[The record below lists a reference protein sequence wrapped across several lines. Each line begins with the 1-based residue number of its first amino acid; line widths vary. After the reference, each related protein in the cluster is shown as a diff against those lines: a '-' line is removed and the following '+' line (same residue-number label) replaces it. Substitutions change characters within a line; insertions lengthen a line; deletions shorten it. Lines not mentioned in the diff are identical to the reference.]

1 MSFFSELKRRNVTR
15 VAIAYLVLSWLM
27 AQVAEMLL
35 ETFGAPDWV
44 FKTLLALFVI
54 GFPFALFFAWAFE
67 LTPDG
72 LKKEK
77 DIDHSQPEAK
87 QSRRKLDVTI
97 IGLLVIALAY
107 FIYEGRST
115 SPTPVETKPITTLE
129 ETTEPAIEPVVD
141 EASVAVIPFLNLS
154 SDKEQAY
161 FSDGLADTILHMLAQ
176 IPDLRVA
183 ARTSSFKFKDKN
195 EDMREIAALLGVAM
209 VLEGSVQRQGER
221 VRITVQLIRGADGSH
236 IWSQV
241 YDDTMDDIFRVQ
253 DEIATGVADAMLATP
268 ALADSDSGAAPGIE
282 IESLGGTS
290 NVAAY
295 DAFLRGQTALDKRT
309 ADSVNKALVL
319 LQLAVELDPGFARAW
334 VALSWASYYSA
345 ELGNASWQ
353 AAGKD
358 ALIAAEKAVAL
369 EPRMASAHI
378 RYAFALRGN
387 DGDPKLVETAILKAY
402 ELEPNNAEALSAL
415 ASLKAMQNKH
425 RESLVLT
432 EKAVLINPLDTDLK
446 VDLVFR
452 KMSVGLVDEALSE
465 MTRIAS
471 EQPDDLRIQRSLYW
485 LYNLTGNILEAE
497 KLNGTI
503 LKNNPNLLDP
513 LFAAAFRHRDL
524 NDLEV
529 GDQYL
534 KRIELLAPKRAFDDR
549 YFFCMLTGDRAC
561 AEKSGA
567 LYLELLRNE
576 DSEAAAETF
585 EAEYALYM
593 GKPQRSIELLEPK
606 FQKLFDDDET
616 LDLASVT
623 YITKSTGGSLH
634 LALAYGIQ
642 GELEKRDRVLG
653 LLQAKINE
661 RLANGLW
668 PALATDDLAVIAAV
682 SGDAKLTAERLA
694 LVQESGAQI
703 SSSEIDY
710 DNIFDM
716 VRDDPAVKIQRDRLR
731 AREDALR
738 ERLYAEGIWQK

>member
-77 DIDHSQPEAK
+77 DVDHTQPEAK
-87 QSRRKLDVTI
+87 QTRRKLDVTI
-97 IGLLVIALAY
+97 IGLLVVALAY

-115 SPTPVETKPITTLE
+115 SPAPVDTTAITTAE
-129 ETTEPAIEPVVD
+129 ETSEPAIEPAVD

-154 SDKEQAY
+154 SDKEQTY

-221 VRITVQLIRGADGSH
+221 VRITVQLIRGSDGSH

-253 DEIATGVADAMLATP
+253 DQIATGVADAMLATP
-268 ALADSDSGAAPGIE
+268 ALAGSDSGAARGIE

-334 VALSWASYYSA
+334 VALSQASFYGA

-353 AAGKD
+353 SAQKD
-358 ALIAAEKAVAL
+358 ALFAVEKAVAL
-369 EPRMASAHI
+369 EPRMASAQVN
-378 RYAFALRGN
+378 YAYALRLN
-387 DGDPKLVETAILKAY
+387 EGDPKQIEAAILKAY

-415 ASLKAMQNKH
+415 ASLKAMQFKH

-446 VDLVFR
+446 VELVFR

-465 MTRIAS
+465 MTLIAS
-471 EQPDDLRIQRSLYW
+471 EQPDDLSIQRSLYN
-485 LYNLTGNILEAE
+485 LYNLTGNKLEAE

-513 LFAAAFRHRDL
+513 LFAATFRHLDL
-524 NDLEV
+524 NDAEE
-529 GDQYL
+529 GDRYL
-534 KRIELLAPKRAFDDR
+534 KRVELLSPKRAFDDR
-549 YFFCMLTGDRAC
+549 YFFCKRTGDRAC

-576 DSEAAAETF
+576 DSKAAADMF
-585 EAEYALYM
+585 EAEYALFM
-593 GKPQRSIELLEPK
+593 GKPQRSIELLERK
-606 FQKLFDDDET
+606 FQVLFDNDAAFN
-616 LDLASVT
+616 LASV
-623 YITKSTGGSLH
+623 GREEGLF
-634 LALAYGIQ
+634 LAIAYGIQ
-642 GELEKRDRVLG
+642 GEIEKRDQVLS
-653 LLQAKINE
+653 LVQARINE

-668 PALATDDLAVIAAV
+668 PTLVADELVVIAAI

-694 LVQESGAQI
+694 LALESGAEI
-703 SSSEIDY
+703 YSNEIDY
-710 DNIFDM
+710 LKAFDM
-716 VRDDPAVKIQRDRLR
+716 VRDDPAVKLQRDRLR